1 MANTLYDRDF
11 YAWTMQTVK
20 ALREKAF
27 DKVDI
32 EHLVEEVE
40 SMGKS
45 DFRELKSRLIVL
57 IAHLLKWEY
66 QESQRSTSWQ
76 GTIREQRNSI
86 EDVLEDSPSLY
97 RLLEGLMTED
107 KLYARAVN
115 LTALETGIAKKA
127 FPEHCPYTVAQLL
140 NHDFLPTD
148 DLE

>member
-115 LTALETGIAKKA
+115 LAALETGIAKKA

>member
-11 YAWTMQTVK
+11 YAWTLQTVK

-66 QESQRSTSWQ
+66 QESQRSTGWQ

-115 LTALETGIAKKA
+115 LAALETGIAKKA
-127 FPEHCPYTVAQLL
+127 FPEHCPYTVTQLL

-148 DLE
+148 D

>member
-11 YAWTMQTVK
+11 YAWTLQTVK
-20 ALREKAF
+20 ALRKKAF

-66 QESQRSTSWQ
+66 QESQRSTGLQ
-76 GTIREQRNSI
+76 GTIRKQRNSI
-86 EDVLEDSPSLY
+86 DTHGLNPWYLSGKPLHNYVMRY
-97 RLLEGLMTED
+97 RSSS
-107 KLYARAVN
+107 
-115 LTALETGIAKKA
+115 I
-127 FPEHCPYTVAQLL
+127 
-140 NHDFLPTD
+140 
-148 DLE
+148 

>member
-45 DFRELKSRLIVL
+45 DFRELKKHFLS
-57 IAHLLKWEY
+57 
-66 QESQRSTSWQ
+66 
-76 GTIREQRNSI
+76 
-86 EDVLEDSPSLY
+86 
-97 RLLEGLMTED
+97 
-107 KLYARAVN
+107 
-115 LTALETGIAKKA
+115 TALI
-127 FPEHCPYTVAQLL
+127 Q
-140 NHDFLPTD
+140 
-148 DLE
+148 

>member
-115 LTALETGIAKKA
+115 LAALETEIAKKA